1 MASVNGVSSAGS
13 TNSFYNNKISGL
25 ASGMDTETMIENM
38 TAATRARIA
47 KQKQSKQILQWKT
60 DAMRSI
66 SDLLVGFRNKYTS
79 FTSPK
84 TNLLSSSFFSR
95 NLINVISEK
104 NSKYIKAT
112 GTSNAASSM
121 SILGVKQMATTTTM
135 NIGSASD
142 KTMETGE
149 IDLSGNTDVGIST
162 IAGNSFTVKYGAGDS
177 EKTYRISFD
186 SSKEYKTMQDVADA
200 INKQFDDNKIYVE
213 ASVSANGELTF
224 KEDSGYSGGNG
235 FSIESETGGVL
246 TALGVSTGTKL
257 DGTTTEIKGSAY
269 NAGETANTDSRLEKK
284 ASVLDTLAGKSM
296 TLSYNGTTKKIT
308 MPSKEDMQKFT
319 SFEDFRKSIQDQV
332 DKAFGKN
339 RITVG
344 ADVNATNAMA
354 GKLTFE
360 TTEGSSVLKVIS
372 GDAGLLGEK
381 GVLGMVSGESNRVNV
396 ATSIKNSGLAG
407 AGGLTTTKITV
418 DKLDDKGNKIP
429 KLDTDKKPVLDSDGK
444 PTYETEEVDGYKFS
458 INGVEFQFKEDV
470 NIGDMMNEINRSE
483 AGVTMSYNET
493 SDSFTVKAND
503 SGASGEIDI
512 KDVGGN
518 LAETLFGAT
527 SATNPDGTTIYD
539 STRTKF
545 TKGQDAIIT
554 VDFGDG
560 AGSVDIVRSS
570 NTFDIDGLSITVSGK
585 FGYNDDGT
593 LKADAVEDAVTFD
606 AQVDSD
612 KVVDAVKGMIDDYNA
627 IIELVN
633 KELSTKRDRDY
644 APLTDEQREDMSE
657 TEIKNWEEKA
667 KAGMLFNDTDLRN
680 LSSELR
686 RIFSYT
692 DIQALE
698 EAGITISNDYSENGK
713 ISFDEDK
720 FRAAV
725 EADPEGISKLF
736 TSEEGE
742 EGATFNGVMTSM
754 EELCKKYA
762 ATTGATKGIL
772 IERAGNKSSPL
783 SLLQNTYLKQM
794 NELDNLIKTLTTKLN
809 TERTRYNK
817 QFTNLEKYISQM
829 NTQSGWLS
837 QQFSS

>member
-142 KTMETGE
+142 KTMETSE

-186 SSKEYKTMQDVADA
+186 SSKEFKTMKDVADA

-213 ASVSANGELTF
+213 ASVSENGELTF
-224 KEDSGYSGGNG
+224 KEDTGYSGGNG

-269 NAGETANTDSRLEKK
+269 NTGDTATTDSRLTKK

-308 MPSKEDMQKFT
+308 MPSKEDMENFT

-344 ADVNATNAMA
+344 ADINATNAMA
-354 GKLTFE
+354 GKLNFK
-360 TTEGSSVLKVIS
+360 TEDGSSVLKVIS

-407 AGGLTTTKITV
+407 AGGLTTTTITV
-418 DKLDDKGNKIP
+418 DKLDDKGNKIQ
-429 KLDTDKKPVLDSDGK
+429 KVDADGK
-444 PTYETEEVDGYKFS
+444 PMVDANNKPIYETEQKNVYQIS
-458 INGVEFQFKEDV
+458 INGVDFEFDENI
-470 NIGDMMNEINRSE
+470 NIGDMINEINRSE

-493 SDSFTVKAND
+493 SDSFTIKAND

-518 LAETLFGAT
+518 LAATLFGAT

-539 STRTKF
+539 STKTKF

-794 NELDNLIKTLTTKLN
+794 NELDELIKTLNTKLDA
-809 TERTRYNK
+809 ERTRYNK

>member
-1 MASVNGVSSAGS
+1 M
-13 TNSFYNNKISGL
+13 
-25 ASGMDTETMIENM
+25 
-38 TAATRARIA
+38 
-47 KQKQSKQILQWKT
+47 
-60 DAMRSI
+60 
-66 SDLLVGFRNKYTS
+66 
-79 FTSPK
+79 
-84 TNLLSSSFFSR
+84 
-95 NLINVISEK
+95 
-104 NSKYIKAT
+104 
-112 GTSNAASSM
+112 
-121 SILGVKQMATTTTM
+121 
-135 NIGSASD
+135 
-142 KTMETGE
+142 
-149 IDLSGNTDVGIST
+149 
-162 IAGNSFTVKYGAGDS
+162 
-177 EKTYRISFD
+177 
-186 SSKEYKTMQDVADA
+186 
-200 INKQFDDNKIYVE
+200 
-213 ASVSANGELTF
+213 
-224 KEDSGYSGGNG
+224 
-235 FSIESETGGVL
+235 
-246 TALGVSTGTKL
+246 
-257 DGTTTEIKGSAY
+257 
-269 NAGETANTDSRLEKK
+269 
-284 ASVLDTLAGKSM
+284 
-296 TLSYNGTTKKIT
+296 
-308 MPSKEDMQKFT
+308 
-319 SFEDFRKSIQDQV
+319 
-332 DKAFGKN
+332 
-339 RITVG
+339 
-344 ADVNATNAMA
+344 
-354 GKLTFE
+354 
-360 TTEGSSVLKVIS
+360 
-372 GDAGLLGEK
+372 
-381 GVLGMVSGESNRVNV
+381 
-396 ATSIKNSGLAG
+396 
-407 AGGLTTTKITV
+407 
-418 DKLDDKGNKIP
+418 
-429 KLDTDKKPVLDSDGK
+429 
-444 PTYETEEVDGYKFS
+444 
-458 INGVEFQFKEDV
+458 
-470 NIGDMMNEINRSE
+470 
-483 AGVTMSYNET
+483 
-493 SDSFTVKAND
+493 
-503 SGASGEIDI
+503 
-512 KDVGGN
+512 
-518 LAETLFGAT
+518 FGAT

-680 LSSELR
+680 LSNELR

-698 EAGITISNDYSENGK
+698 DAGITISNDYSENGK